1 MPSIITPSRHPWLP
15 SLPIL
20 TAVGYCHCVKMPS
33 SLKRG
38 WFIDSKILTIRDIK
52 GRRAILIWNKL
63 RRIKGNAYY
72 IYISNG
78 IVVIRRRRCYSN
90 AHVVQHIFETS
101 TSVSCVSPRFMHS
114 SSFHTLL
121 IGWCL
126 LLHLAWGMLHGLAI
140 INGGGWWLVLF
151 VMVRAV

>member
-1 MPSIITPSRHPWLP
+1 MTVSPMPSIVTPSRHPWLP
-15 SLPIL
+15 PLPIL
-20 TAVGYCHCVKMPS
+20 TAAGYCHCVKMPS

-121 IGWCL
+121 IGIDAYCYT
-126 LLHLAWGMLHGLAI
+126 
-140 INGGGWWLVLF
+140 WLWECY
-151 VMVRAV
+151 MD